1 MKRPNAR
8 FTMNL
13 GGGLLAIAAMGTLV
27 IGSTLALFSASET
40 SGSNDFAA
48 GTVTVGLGDASSIEC
63 DISGMAPGDSSKF
76 AATGSN
82 SLDSCTYEVKY
93 TGSSTAWL
101 SVDVAVATTGTNLYT
116 AGQDGLQFYVGA
128 GDTAIMNGTTYKILD
143 GTATTVNSG
152 ETVEHILISST
163 PATTNTTVSFG
174 IEYLLPLLA
183 PNALQG
189 GNTSITLTFRA
200 VQSANQPIGDCVAGQ
215 QCNTIIW
222 G

>member
-27 IGSTLALFSASET
+27 IGSTLALFSASQT
-40 SGSNDFAA
+40 SGSNEFAA
-48 GTVTVGLGDASSIEC
+48 GTVTVGAGDASSIVC
-63 DISGMAPGDSSKF
+63 NVSGMAPGDSSKF
-76 AATGSN
+76 ASSGSK
-82 SLDSCTYEVKY
+82 SLDSCRYEVKY

-128 GDTAIMNGTTYKILD
+128 GSTNIMNGTKYKTLD
-143 GTATTVNSG
+143 GTDTTVNSG
-152 ETVEHILISST
+152 TTVEHILIAAT

-200 VQSANQPIGDCVAGQ
+200 VQSANQPIGDCVPGR
-215 QCNTIIW
+215 QCNTITW

>member
-1 MKRPNAR
+1 
-8 FTMNL
+8 
-13 GGGLLAIAAMGTLV
+13 
-27 IGSTLALFSASET
+27 
-40 SGSNDFAA
+40 
-48 GTVTVGLGDASSIEC
+48 
-63 DISGMAPGDSSKF
+63 MAPGDSSKF

-82 SLDSCTYEVKY
+82 SLDSCAYEVKY

-101 SVDVAVATTGTNLYT
+101 AVDVAVATTGTNLYT
-116 AGQDGLQFYVGA
+116 AGKDGLQFYVGA
-128 GDTAIMNGTTYKILD
+128 GDTDIMNGTTYKILD